1 MRHHER
7 SRSTWRHAHPQGVP
21 IPGPAV
27 PDTGAISP
35 GIKSLVALGRNIMSE
50 PEPPAK
56 QRFRPTGNR
65 IIAAILIIAAL
76 LFTFRNTHA
85 SDFRFL

>member
-1 MRHHER
+1 
-7 SRSTWRHAHPQGVP
+7 
-21 IPGPAV
+21 
-27 PDTGAISP
+27 
-35 GIKSLVALGRNIMSE
+35 MSE

-65 IIAAILIIAAL
+65 IVAAILIIAAL